1 MVKKAQMWMVFVLC
15 VASSLVSA
23 AENRAVNEVSVQQLP
38 SKAKQ
43 FNKAIL
49 DSREAAA
56 KNNYRAA
63 IKFSLK
69 SLALG
74 EALLTEK
81 PEQLAALNYNHGVLL
96 SRGGR
101 YAEAGKQLQKA
112 LSNYETIY
120 GKESAELRPLIY
132 ELATSLGKAR
142 QPSSSQYFRRALKL
156 AKRHHGSPS
165 LEYARLLIQRGV
177 ILSYYFPRKN
187 GKSSLVKGRK
197 MAVSLEGE
205 ASQLAGWASF
215 HLGKLAMARRDW
227 DSSTE
232 HLLAALNT
240 FDLPDEPANSIELST
255 HAFLVQAFSEQ
266 NEQAL
271 ATRHCLAIG
280 RMTPFTPDQDYL
292 PIYKQQPEYPRS
304 ALRRRQ
310 SGWSI
315 VEFDVDDQGFVRDPR
330 IVQKSSATFDKASI
344 AAASNFRYAPA
355 FDEGKAVATRN
366 VQNKIIYTIAD

>member
-156 AKRHHGSPS
+156 A
-165 LEYARLLIQRGV
+165 
-177 ILSYYFPRKN
+177 
-187 GKSSLVKGRK
+187 
-197 MAVSLEGE
+197 
-205 ASQLAGWASF
+205 
-215 HLGKLAMARRDW
+215 
-227 DSSTE
+227 
-232 HLLAALNT
+232 
-240 FDLPDEPANSIELST
+240 
-255 HAFLVQAFSEQ
+255 
-266 NEQAL
+266 
-271 ATRHCLAIG
+271 
-280 RMTPFTPDQDYL
+280 
-292 PIYKQQPEYPRS
+292 
-304 ALRRRQ
+304 
-310 SGWSI
+310 
-315 VEFDVDDQGFVRDPR
+315 
-330 IVQKSSATFDKASI
+330 
-344 AAASNFRYAPA
+344 
-355 FDEGKAVATRN
+355 
-366 VQNKIIYTIAD
+366 